1 MAVDPKQM
9 SSLSGL
15 FSELNTRINDLE
27 ERQNSITE
35 RLTLLSQTLLNTAQR
50 LGKESKTNSEEIAV
64 MKEALLKLRTGL
76 NTIIEQSA
84 DFVRKQEL
92 QSLDK
97 YIKNWQPMK
106 FATIDDVKKIVSD
119 AVKNKHASSKDKII
133 KVDEDE

>member
-1 MAVDPKQM
+1 MDPKQM

-27 ERQNSITE
+27 EKQNSITE

-50 LGKESKTNSEEIAV
+50 LGKESKTNSEEIAA
-64 MKEALLKLRTGL
+64 MKDALLKLRTGL

-92 QSLDK
+92 QYLDK

-106 FATIDDVKKIVSD
+106 FATIEDVKKIVSD
-119 AVKNKHASSKDKII
+119 TMKNKKVSSKDKII
-133 KVDEDE
+133 PVDDSE

>member
-1 MAVDPKQM
+1 M
-9 SSLSGL
+9 SNLSAL

-27 ERQNSITE
+27 EKQNIITE
-35 RLTLLSQTLLNTAQR
+35 KLTVLSQTLLNTAQR
-50 LGKESKTNSEEIAV
+50 LGKENKINSEEIAA
-64 MKEALLKLRTGL
+64 MKDALLKIRSSL

-92 QSLDK
+92 QTLDK

-119 AVKNKHASSKDKII
+119 AIRNKHASSKEKII
-133 KVDEDE
+133 QVDEDS